1 MSQVEMS
8 DSDPTSESSAS
19 YVRKRAAYK
28 AWVGAAWERL
38 IRVVKSCFYKTV
50 GRRKLEYFQVLT
62 LLSDVTNSV
71 NSRPLTYV
79 DSEDAGFHALTPN
92 SFLKLETGRSLVL
105 PPGDASLGSDRRVL
119 VASLEGREELFDTFK
134 EQWYSEYILSL
145 READRDRFE
154 ASWSDNIKV
163 GDVVLISAPGKSRP
177 FWSMGRVVELLTG
190 RDQKTRCVKV
200 MKPDRSVDV
209 FSINLLYPLELSA
222 DVVASASG
230 TGPSPARAPTA
241 SNERPKR
248 AAAVEC
254 GRKLKLC
261 N

>member
-1 MSQVEMS
+1 
-8 DSDPTSESSAS
+8 
-19 YVRKRAAYK
+19 
-28 AWVGAAWERL
+28 
-38 IRVVKSCFYKTV
+38 
-50 GRRKLEYFQVLT
+50 
-62 LLSDVTNSV
+62 
-71 NSRPLTYV
+71 
-79 DSEDAGFHALTPN
+79 
-92 SFLKLETGRSLVL
+92 
-105 PPGDASLGSDRRVL
+105 
-119 VASLEGREELFDTFK
+119 VASLEGREELFDAFK
-134 EQWYSEYILSL
+134 EQWYSEYISSL

-154 ASWSDNIKV
+154 ASWSDTIKV

-222 DVVASASG
+222 DVIPSASG
-230 TGPSPARAPTA
+230 TERSPARAPAA

-254 GRKLKLC
+254 CRKLKLC

>member
-1 MSQVEMS
+1 
-8 DSDPTSESSAS
+8 
-19 YVRKRAAYK
+19 
-28 AWVGAAWERL
+28 AWERL

-62 LLSDVTNSV
+62 LLSDITNSV

-79 DSEDAGFHALTPN
+79 DSEDAGFHALTPY

-119 VASLEGREELFDTFK
+119 VASLEGREELFDAFK

-222 DVVASASG
+222 DVVPSASG
-230 TGPSPARAPTA
+230 TGPCPARTPTA

-254 GRKLKLC
+254 RRKLKLC